1 MLLILAFLSL
11 AAGLYSAL
19 AYFWGNIG
27 VEAYRNLL
35 LGATFA
41 WFVFA
46 TLRAQR
52 R

>member
-1 MLLILAFLSL
+1 MLLILALLSL

-19 AYFWGNIG
+19 AFFWGNID
-27 VEAYRNLL
+27 VQTYRNLL